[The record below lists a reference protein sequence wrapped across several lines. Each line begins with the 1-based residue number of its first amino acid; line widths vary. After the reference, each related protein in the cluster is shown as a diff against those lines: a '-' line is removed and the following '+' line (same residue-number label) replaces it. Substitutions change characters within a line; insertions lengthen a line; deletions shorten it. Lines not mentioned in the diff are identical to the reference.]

1 MKNKTN
7 IIIGTALL
15 VILVLISYIIINEPI
30 RVIEAFDEAPLRE
43 QIRLR
48 DSVADHWEQESAA
61 WRNVAR
67 IAEDKVDSLE
77 KLKPQIYE
85 NHNNQINFNATAT
98 DEQLDSV
105 IRSNW

>member
-1 MKNKTN
+1 MNKTN
-7 IIIGTALL
+7 IVIGTALL
-15 VILVLISYIIINEPI
+15 IIFGLISYIILSDPVKIVET
-30 RVIEAFDEAPLRE
+30 FDEAPLRE

-48 DSVADHWEQESAA
+48 DSIADHWEKESEA

-85 NHNNQINFNATAT
+85 NHNTQINFNSTAS
-98 DEQLDSV
+98 DHQLDSV

>member
-15 VILVLISYIIINEPI
+15 VIFALIAYIIINEPI
-30 RVIEAFDEAPLRE
+30 RVVEAFDEGPHRE

-48 DSVADHWEQESAA
+48 DSVADHWEKESQA
-61 WRNVAR
+61 WTHVAHLL
-67 IAEDKVDSLE
+67 ENKVDSLE
-77 KLKPQIYE
+77 KLKSQIYE
-85 NHNNQINFNATAT
+85 DHNDQINFNSTAT
-98 DEQLDSV
+98 IQQLDSV